1 MSQRVID
8 LSKKISPPLPWG
20 NQGEAG
26 ATELFLDISEFYMAD
41 PNGKAIVTFTR
52 QDGHTYIHKFQ
63 LENKNLF
70 ITLTATDTQ
79 LVGKCEVQI
88 NWLSQGNRLTK
99 SYNYKSFILPAAS
112 EKPFP
117 LTEDSVVAL
126 DNLQSYIEDAKKILE
141 EAKLKKQIIFCDE
154 LPLEGLS
161 EFVYLLSKDKGL
173 YYWSDGWYLLNPK
186 NSGGGL
192 GDYDFVFGGDAEGPT
207 NESQW
212 IGGNANQI
220 DP

>member
-8 LSKKISPPLPWG
+8 LAKRISPPLPWG

-26 ATELFLDISEFYMAD
+26 ATDLFLDISEFYMAD

-88 NWLSQGNRLTK
+88 NWLSKGNRLTK
-99 SYNYKSFILPAAS
+99 SYNYKSFII
-112 EKPFP
+112 P
-117 LTEDSVVAL
+117 LI
-126 DNLQSYIEDAKKILE
+126 QY
-141 EAKLKKQIIFCDE
+141 
-154 LPLEGLS
+154 
-161 EFVYLLSKDKGL
+161 YL
-173 YYWSDGWYLLNPK
+173 
-186 NSGGGL
+186 
-192 GDYDFVFGGDAEGPT
+192 
-207 NESQW
+207 
-212 IGGNANQI
+212 
-220 DP
+220 

>member
-8 LSKKISPPLPWG
+8 LAKRISPPLPWG

-26 ATELFLDISEFYMAD
+26 ATDLFLDISEFYMAD

-88 NWLSQGNRLTK
+88 NWLSKGNRLTK

-117 LTEDSVVAL
+117 LTEESVAAL

-186 NSGGGL
+186 SSGSGL
-192 GDYDFVFGGDAEGPT
+192 GDYDFVFGGNAEGPT
-207 NESQW
+207 NESYW
-212 IGGNANQI
+212 IGGTASQV

>member
-8 LSKKISPPLPWG
+8 LAKRISPPLPWG

-26 ATELFLDISEFYMAD
+26 ATDLFLDISEFYMAD
-41 PNGKAIVTFTR
+41 PNGKAVVTFTR

-88 NWLSQGNRLTK
+88 NWLSKGNRLTK

-117 LTEDSVVAL
+117 LTEESVAAL

-173 YYWSDGWYLLNPK
+173 YIILIVF
-186 NSGGGL
+186 SG
-192 GDYDFVFGGDAEGPT
+192 E
-207 NESQW
+207 
-212 IGGNANQI
+212 
-220 DP
+220 